1 MESWASTCLLLAGE
15 FLVWD
20 VSRQVGVQHSAEG
33 QAVIPAAAEVGD
45 VNVLK
50 KQVHKLK
57 KKVPRDSTRVRTS
70 CFYQSTCS
78 RDKAGRSGRA
88 SLVSVL
94 TSVVRT
100 S

>member
-57 KKVPRDSTRVRTS
+57 KKGAPRQH
-70 CFYQSTCS
+70 QSEDQLLLSVHMFS
-78 RDKAGRSGRA
+78 R
-88 SLVSVL
+88 
-94 TSVVRT
+94 
-100 S
+100 